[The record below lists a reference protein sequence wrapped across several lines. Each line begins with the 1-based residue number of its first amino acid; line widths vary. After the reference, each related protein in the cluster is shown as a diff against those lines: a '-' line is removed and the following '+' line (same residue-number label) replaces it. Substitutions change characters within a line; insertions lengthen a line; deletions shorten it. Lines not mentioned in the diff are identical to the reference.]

1 MNPVGAGAEI
11 EVDGNEESIDSPIKP
26 RKIGINTYIN
36 SHKEIPSDKMTVLKL
51 NNKIQS
57 PNNRKIE
64 FFKMQSFESGSS
76 SQV

>member
-26 RKIGINTYIN
+26 KKLRINTYVT
-36 SHKEIPSDKMTVLKL
+36 SHKEIPSDKMTVLKMTH
-51 NNKIQS
+51 KIQS

-64 FFKMQSFESGSS
+64 FFKMQSFETGSNT
-76 SQV
+76 QV